1 MMPSPSTM
9 YASKIKFLYQYNY
22 TFNYIELSY
31 TNYERLQK
39 YTDANFLHVK
49 SMGRTIKANIYWV
62 TNQNEF
68 LIIIRPRDSNIYEN
82 EKWKLKF

>member
-1 MMPSPSTM
+1 M

-68 LIIIRPRDSNIYEN
+68 LIIIRPRGSNIYEN